1 MKRNSRFTKSLGWS
15 QASEFCCYHQT
26 LMVSACVLNCLN
38 KDSLVSS
45 CFLGC
50 AIVCFATVIVSL
62 LVKLYTCTRLP
73 LSNSVDRYLQCNKYN
88 KGKRCLFFNFYSSLW
103 WACCPS
109 LPGKH
114 ARPIAQ
120 KLTVKETC
128 FSAFFSEVFSNL
140 QKLCKNGPL
149 CIFLSS
155 SSFFQVL
162 VLILYLLCKNHL
174 EMFKSTHWDSFNS
187 VV

>member
-1 MKRNSRFTKSLGWS
+1 
-15 QASEFCCYHQT
+15 
-26 LMVSACVLNCLN
+26 MVSACVLNCLN

-50 AIVCFATVIVSL
+50 VIVCFATVIVSL

-109 LPGKH
+109 LPSKH

-120 KLTVKETC
+120 KLTVNETC

-149 CIFLSS
+149 CIFYHHHHRFFKFWYWYYICYVRIIWRCLNLHTGTVSTVLYKTVDLALPAWHAG
-155 SSFFQVL
+155 SFFFAN
-162 VLILYLLCKNHL
+162 C
-174 EMFKSTHWDSFNS
+174 SF
-187 VV
+187 